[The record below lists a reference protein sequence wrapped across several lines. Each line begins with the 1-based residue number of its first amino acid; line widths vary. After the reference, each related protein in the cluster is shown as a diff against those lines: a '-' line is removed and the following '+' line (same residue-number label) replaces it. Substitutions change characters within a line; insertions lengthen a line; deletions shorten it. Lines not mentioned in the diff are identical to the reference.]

1 MIAMFSLCVLNHT
14 IYLKK
19 TARCNE
25 PGGFN
30 SRNDL
35 HNPKSRIVSGDS
47 PPLCV
52 SNLTFYLKIRSVSFH
67 GTGRFILRVRSP
79 DRQCE
84 TGGLVLLSGELKPPD
99 RSLVSALRI
108 ESHIFSKK
116 TARYRFMVPGGNFIY
131 VEATIGRPE
140 TAKKS
145 RTHMSAA

>member
-52 SNLTFYLKIRSVSFH
+52 SNLTFFLKKPLGIVSWY
-67 GTGRFILRVRSP
+67 RAVIL
-79 DRQCE
+79 
-84 TGGLVLLSGELKPPD
+84 
-99 RSLVSALRI
+99 
-108 ESHIFSKK
+108 
-116 TARYRFMVPGGNFIY
+116 YM
-131 VEATIGRPE
+131 
-140 TAKKS
+140 
-145 RTHMSAA
+145 